1 MWVGHYPPPL
11 PYLWY
16 LVGSRASAL
25 ADRPLRGLATP
36 GFGSRGESTRT
47 YGELQ
52 YIVGWVVHPTL
63 MV

>member
-1 MWVGHYPPPL
+1 MWVGRYPPPL

-36 GFGSRGESTRT
+36 GLEQG
-47 YGELQ
+47 
-52 YIVGWVVHPTL
+52 
-63 MV
+63 